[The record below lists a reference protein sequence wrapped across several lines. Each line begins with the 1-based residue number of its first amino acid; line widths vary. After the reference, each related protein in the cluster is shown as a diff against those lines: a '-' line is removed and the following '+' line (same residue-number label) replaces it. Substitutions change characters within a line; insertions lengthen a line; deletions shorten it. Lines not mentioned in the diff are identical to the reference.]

1 MGCDDDLLGYVLSV
15 KHSGWVGVV
24 VSLVSSLFLLV
35 YVGMTLIS
43 ILWKM
48 PLLDKDHARVLIG
61 TKRRMIVTLFVVTL
75 PIMDVSTIYAW
86 RILPV
91 HSGCQPPP
99 DYFLLWFTVNVL
111 NVITMLVAWFYVPYA
126 QVMIY
131 LPQVLYTVLAAFYIL
146 TGIARDQIC
155 GSTFAVLIPFVLG
168 MICVYFVPI
177 GMRISKDRLN
187 HRADTLRD
195 IESTKRNHRSGT
207 ELDSYDRTGD
217 AFGLESDD
225 DDERVEDQFAD
236 TTSIV
241 KRPVRYDCSGD
252 SLSRSET

>member
-1 MGCDDDLLGYVLSV
+1 MGCDDDLLRYALSV

-24 VSLVSSLFLLV
+24 LSLVSSLFLVV

-48 PLLDKDHARVLIG
+48 PLLGKDHARVLIG
-61 TKRRMIVTLFVVTL
+61 TKRRMIVALFVVTL

-86 RILPV
+86 RVLPG

-99 DYFLLWFTVNVL
+99 DYFLLWLTTNVL

-131 LPQVLYTVLAAFYIL
+131 LPQVLYTILAAFYIL

-155 GSTFAVLIPFVLG
+155 GSTFAVLVPFVLG

-187 HRADTLRD
+187 HRAETLRD
-195 IESTKRNHRSGT
+195 IEAVKRNHGNPV
-207 ELDSYDRTGD
+207 ELESYDREVNES
-217 AFGLESDD
+217 AFALESDD
-225 DDERVEDQFAD
+225 EGDQFAD
-236 TTSIV
+236 ATSIV
-241 KRPVRYDCSGD
+241 KRPVRYNCSGD
-252 SLSRSET
+252 SLSRSEQET